1 MLRALALIPMSAA
14 ASYCLG
20 LALSND
26 WSEEDNQNQTLEAVS
41 GEQSTE
47 VSSSNQA
54 KNDSELPDSQ
64 TITAPQ
70 ASAAPLFAPTQS
82 PLQETPLQENNRQF
96 PTPPAINQPPI
107 SQVNLAPVLPPLP
120 PAPVSPLRIVET
132 LPIDKIVDR
141 SIGSNIKQ
149 IIPLN
154 DISNNSVEVP
164 PQLHAEATTTDN
176 TNNNLL
182 EVSTAPPTETIPSF
196 SPVSQPP
203 EPTTVS
209 TTSELVTEPTEITPL
224 VMLKVNKQPKAQ
236 LVVNN
241 SSQRLENTGELIVAD
256 ANLAQSNLGHLLAV
270 DEEAQEIVIP
280 SSLEQ
285 QLSQTLLETESPEIV
300 PPPAFPEPVQTE
312 TSSNATEQI
321 QISKSP
327 ALETISR
334 VVDETYTLGAG
345 DVISV
350 NIFRVPEFSG
360 EQRVSVDGSLNLPL
374 VGKLRVEGLTIEQ
387 AENAITSFYQP
398 ELRSPAVT
406 VSLLQPRPLQVA
418 ISGEIQQPGSYVLPL
433 INNAQFP
440 SLAQAVQV
448 AGGMTQAADLE
459 RVQVRRSQASGLT
472 QTISVNLWKLLQEGD
487 LSQDLTL
494 RDGDV
499 IIIPTT
505 TDVDFYQTAQLGAS
519 NLASTSV
526 SSDVAVV
533 GEVFRP
539 GAYRLAGGN
548 DGASRPTVSQ
558 AIQTAG
564 GIRPSA
570 NVRQIQ
576 VRRPTRNGT
585 EQLIKVDLWQLL
597 QDGDLSQDLALQEG
611 DTVMIPTATG
621 ISVAEA
627 AQVASTNLSPDII
640 RINLGGEVSQPG
652 TVQVPSNTTLNE
664 ALLSV
669 GGFNERAEETV
680 ELIRFKPDGSLE
692 RREINVNLSQ
702 GIDPETNPLLWHN
715 DVIIAGRSRAARITD
730 KISDLLGPF
739 MQILPPLRSFL

>member
-14 ASYCLG
+14 ASFSLG

-54 KNDSELPDSQ
+54 KNDSDLPDSQ

-70 ASAAPLFAPTQS
+70 ASPAPLFAPIQSQLQKTQ
-82 PLQETPLQENNRQF
+82 PQENNWQP
-96 PTPPAINQPPI
+96 PTPPAINPPPI
-107 SQVNLAPVLPPLP
+107 SQVNRAPVPPPLP
-120 PAPVSPLRIVET
+120 PTPINPLRLVET

-141 SIGSNIKQ
+141 SIGTNIRQ
-149 IIPLN
+149 IIPLD
-154 DISNNSVEVP
+154 DISNNSVAAS

-182 EVSTAPPTETIPSF
+182 EVSTAPTTETIASF

-203 EPTTVS
+203 QPTTVS

-236 LVVNN
+236 LVTNN
-241 SSQRLENTGELIVAD
+241 SSQKPENTSELIVAD
-256 ANLAQSNLGHLLAV
+256 ANLAQSNLGHLLAL

-280 SSLEQ
+280 LSIEQ
-285 QLSQTLLETESPEIV
+285 PISQNLLETGSPEIV

-312 TSSNATEQI
+312 TSSSATEQI
-321 QISKSP
+321 PISKSP

-334 VVDETYTLGAG
+334 FVDETYTLGAG

-374 VGKLRVEGLTIEQ
+374 VGKLPVEGLTIEQ
-387 AENAITSFYQP
+387 VEDAITSFYQP
-398 ELRSPAVT
+398 ELRSPSVT
-406 VSLLQPRPLQVA
+406 VSLLQARPLQVA
-418 ISGEIQQPGSYVLPL
+418 ISGEIQQPGSYILPL

-459 RVQVRRSQASGLT
+459 RVQIRRSQASGP
-472 QTISVNLWKLLQEGD
+472 ISVNLWKLLQEGD

-505 TDVDFYQTAQLGAS
+505 TKVDLFQSAQLGAS

-539 GAYRLAGGN
+539 GTYRLGGGN
-548 DGASRPTVSQ
+548 NGASRPTVSQ
-558 AIQTAG
+558 AIQNAG

-570 NVRQIQ
+570 NVREIE
-576 VRRPTRNGT
+576 VLRPTRDGKKQRIIVN
-585 EQLIKVDLWQLL
+585 LWKLL
-597 QDGDLSQDLALQEG
+597 QDADLSQDLALQEG
-611 DTVMIPTATG
+611 DTIMIPTATA
-621 ISVAEA
+621 ITEKEA
-627 AQVASTNLSPDII
+627 AQLASTNLSPDVM
-640 RINLGGEVSQPG
+640 RINIGGEVSQPG

-664 ALLSV
+664 ALFSV

-692 RREINVNLSQ
+692 RREIKVNLSQ
-702 GIDPETNPLLWHN
+702 EINPETNPLLRHN

-730 KISDLLGPF
+730 KLSDLLGPF